1 MATANRQEVFRNYG
15 FFLELQGERAGYF
28 TKVSG
33 LGLQVDSIEYREGGM
48 PSTVYKLPGRTRV
61 KDIELSYGITQS
73 DKLARIID
81 TVVQGKAQRFNCS
94 VVLLGSDGQTEVAR
108 WNLGNAWLREFEVAD
123 FDALGTDVLIER
135 IVLAAET
142 LERAAGGQAQSSQS
156 GAAA

>member
-1 MATANRQEVFRNYG
+1 MATADRQDVFRNYG

-33 LGLQVDSIEYREGGM
+33 LGLSVESIEYREGGM

-61 KDIELSYGITQS
+61 KDIELSHGITQS
-73 DKLARIID
+73 DALGKWLTTA
-81 TVVQGKAQRFNCS
+81 VQGKVERRNVS

-108 WNLGNAWLREFEVAD
+108 WNLGNAWLRECDVAD
-123 FDALGTDVLIER
+123 FDALGGDVLIER
-135 IVLAAET
+135 MVLAAET
-142 LERAAGGQAQSSQS
+142 LERAAS

>member
-1 MATANRQEVFRNYG
+1 MANPNRQDVFRNYG

-33 LGLQVDSIEYREGGM
+33 LGMQVDTIEYREGGM
-48 PSTVYKLPGRTRV
+48 PSTVYKLPGRTRI

-73 DKLARIID
+73 DALAKWLN
-81 TVVQGKAQRFNCS
+81 TAVLGKVERRNVS

-108 WNLGNAWLREFEVAD
+108 WNLGNAWLRECEIAD
-123 FDALGTDVLIER
+123 FDALGGDVLIER

-142 LERAAGGQAQSSQS
+142 LERASIGGQSSQS